1 MKSLETV
8 VKEVLFSLGVDREQH
23 VILAFSGG
31 LDSTVL
37 LDVLVNILGN
47 ERLRAVYVC
56 HNLRPKEEL
65 EREMSLIKDTCRI
78 KKVRLTL
85 VHVREG
91 EISKYAKQKKCGIEA
106 AARRFRYYALI
117 RTARRWG
124 ISTIVT
130 AHHADD
136 QVETIL
142 MRLMRGGSLSSLAGI
157 STSTALDRGSKIR
170 VLRPLL
176 QVQRRTLRDYAEKQG
191 LRWSED
197 STNDKTIF
205 LRNKVRHMLIPYLDE
220 QFSSWK
226 HAILGYAS
234 QIGDAEAALRSV
246 AEQRLSAMQ
255 GVCQGEPALDLDIFK
270 EEPVAVR
277 RKILQLFLRGLDIGH
292 HFGYYALQSLDS
304 AIISGALRAEAA
316 KYEFDLSEGL
326 LWCKGKTQFSS
337 APRAR
342 NASFLL
348 DSYKEDQYF
357 LKVQAPGEY
366 ACGDF
371 RFIAARRGQGG
382 DVISEH
388 DGIELSLAFPFI
400 VRNRKEGDRLHT
412 KEGVKKIDALLK
424 EAKVPVNVRHTVPVI
439 EDRYGIAAVFLPTGT
454 EGQAPGVL
462 YRKPSLCEDG
472 EIVYIFLLLKGDYT
486 INV

>member
-56 HNLRPKEEL
+56 HNLRPKQEL

-85 VHVREG
+85 VHIREG
-91 EISKYAKQKKCGIEA
+91 AISKYAKQKKCGIEA

-176 QVQRRTLRDYAEKQG
+176 QVERRTLRDYAEKQG
-191 LRWSED
+191 LHWSED

-205 LRNKVRHMLIPYLDE
+205 LRNKVRHMLVPYLDE

-234 QIGDAEAALRSV
+234 QIGDAEAALRNI

-255 GVCQGEPALDLDIFK
+255 RVCRGEPALDLDLFK

-277 RKILQLFLRGLDIGH
+277 RKILRFFLRGLGIGH
-292 HFGYYALQSLDS
+292 HFGHYALQSLDT
-304 AIISGALRAEAA
+304 AIISGALKTEAA
-316 KYEFDLSEGL
+316 RYEFDLSEGL
-326 LWCKGKTQFSS
+326 LRCKGKTQFSS

-382 DVISEH
+382 NVISEH

-412 KEGVKKIDALLK
+412 KEGIRKIDALLK

-439 EDRYGIAAVFLPTGT
+439 EDMHGIAAVFLPVGAD
-454 EGQAPGVL
+454 GQAPGVL
-462 YRKPSLCEDG
+462 YRKPLLCEDG
-472 EIVYIFLLLKGDYT
+472 EIVYIFLLMKGDHT